1 MKEVK
6 DALLRMVK
14 AGRETKKLMEAY
26 VTIGLNDNPLFD
38 IYGNIAD
45 AIYYTVG
52 ERTETFNESVTKLA
66 LEAPILTDERRTEIL
81 YSEWKKN
88 HTELP
93 KPNVCT
99 TAEIFKMFN
108 ENGGYMHETPEGD
121 WS

>member
-1 MKEVK
+1 MNEMK
-6 DALLRMVK
+6 DALLRMVR
-14 AGRETKKLMEAY
+14 AATMTKEMADAYLKVGLDDNKLMS
-26 VTIGLNDNPLFD
+26 
-38 IYGNIAD
+38 IYGEIAET
-45 AIYYTVG
+45 IYGLIG
-52 ERTETFNESVTKLA
+52 EHTETYNESVTCLA
-66 LEAPILTDERRTEIL
+66 LTTPILTDERRTEIL